1 VFETINGMPAHV
13 LLVHAAV
20 VFVPLLALGA
30 IVFAVWPAVRH
41 RIDWAVALLA
51 VVAPLSALFSML
63 SGNAFYKMRE
73 EDGTPKEFL
82 DQIGVHASYGQR
94 TFFFSLGLGLVIGA
108 LLLLLRRAGTPKA
121 LTIALSVVAVGLA
134 LVTGY
139 FVVMTGDSG
148 ASMNWKIS

>member
-13 LLVHAAV
+13 LMVHAAV

-30 IVFAVWPAVRH
+30 VVFTVWPAVRH

-51 VVAPLSALFSML
+51 VVAPLSALFSMI
-63 SGNAFYKMRE
+63 SGNAFYEMRE
-73 EDGTPKEFL
+73 ADGTPKEFL
-82 DQIGVHASYGQR
+82 DQIGEHASYGQR
-94 TFFFSLGLGLVIGA
+94 TFFFSLGLAVVTGV
-108 LLLLLRRAGTPKA
+108 LLWLSRRAGTPKA
-121 LTIALSVVAVGLA
+121 ATIGLGVAAVVLA
-134 LVTGY
+134 LATGY

>member
-1 VFETINGMPAHV
+1 MFETINGMPAHV

-41 RIDWAVALLA
+41 RIDWAVAMLA
-51 VVAPLSALFSML
+51 VVAPLAALFSML

-73 EDGTPKEFL
+73 EDGTPEEFL

-94 TFFFSLGLGLVIGA
+94 TFFFSLGLGLVTGA
-108 LLLLLRRAGTPKA
+108 LLLLVRRAGTPKA
-121 LTIALSVVAVGLA
+121 VTIGLSVVAVLLA

-139 FVVMTGDSG
+139 FVVMTGDTG

>member
-1 VFETINGMPAHV
+1 MFETINGMPAHV
-13 LLVHAAV
+13 LMVHAAV

-30 IVFAVWPAVRH
+30 IVFAVWPAVRG

-63 SGNAFYKMRE
+63 SGNAFYRMRE
-73 EDGTPKEFL
+73 ADGTPEQFL

-94 TFFFSLGLGLVIGA
+94 TFVFSLGLAVVTGA
-108 LLLLLRRAGTPKA
+108 LLLLTRRATGPKA
-121 LTIALSVVAVGLA
+121 LSIGLSVVAVVLA
-134 LVTGY
+134 VVTGY

-148 ASMNWKIS
+148 AAMSWKIS